1 LEHRFLTME
10 SLQFH
15 LSPDAAAVA
24 VHWLDWLK
32 REKRMAAKTLE
43 AYHRDLQQFSA
54 FLIEHFG
61 NAATVDDLRD
71 LPLSDFRSFLAHRRG
86 DGIAARST
94 ARQVSALK
102 SFFGFA
108 ERYGHFRNF
117 AYAALRAPKLPHA
130 IPRPLSEDMA
140 SKLVDDALTTMDE
153 TWIALRDKAV
163 LMLLYGCGLRISEA
177 LSVTPGMLNDN
188 PLRITGKGNKVRLV
202 PVLPQVR
209 EVIAA
214 YVAVCPFA
222 LAPHAPVFRGAK
234 GGPLS
239 ARLVQLAM
247 ERLRGAFNLP
257 DSATPH
263 ALRHSFA
270 THLLSGGADLR
281 VIQDLLGH
289 ASLSSTQIYTEV
301 DRAHLLEQYRKAFAT

>member
-1 LEHRFLTME
+1 ME
-10 SLQFH
+10 LLQFH
-15 LSPDAAAVA
+15 LAPDAAAVA
-24 VHWLDWLK
+24 KQWLDWLN

-43 AYHRDLQQFSA
+43 AYGRDLQQFTA
-54 FLIEHFG
+54 FLAEHFG
-61 NAATVDDLRD
+61 AAAVLSDLKD
-71 LPLSDFRSFLAHRRG
+71 LPLSDFRSFLARRRG

-108 ERYGHFRNF
+108 ERHGHFRNL
-117 AYAALRAPKLPHA
+117 AYTALRAPKLPHA
-130 IPRPLSEDMA
+130 IPRPLNEDMA
-140 SKLVDDALTTMDE
+140 SKLVEEATTQSDE
-153 TWIALRDKAV
+153 SWLALRDKAV
-163 LMLLYGCGLRISEA
+163 LMLLYGCGMRISEA
-177 LSVTPGMLNDN
+177 LSVTPAMLNDN
-188 PLRITGKGNKVRLV
+188 PLRIIGKGNKVRLV

-209 EVIAA
+209 EAIDA
-214 YVAVCPFA
+214 YVAACPMS
-222 LAPHAPVFRGAK
+222 LARGDPLFRGAK

-247 ERLRGAFNLP
+247 ERLRGALNLP
-257 DSATPH
+257 DTATPH

-301 DRAHLLEQYRKAFAT
+301 DRAHLLEQYRKAHMT